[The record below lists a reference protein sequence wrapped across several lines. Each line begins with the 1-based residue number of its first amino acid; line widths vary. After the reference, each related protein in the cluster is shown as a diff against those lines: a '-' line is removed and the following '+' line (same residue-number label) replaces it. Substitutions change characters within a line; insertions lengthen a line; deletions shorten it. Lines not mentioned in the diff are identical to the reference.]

1 MPLVDVPIYP
11 GSFFGAVLK
20 ISPPIMI
27 TPASRILGTGHYLP
41 SIVRTNHDL
50 EKMVETSDAW
60 IQERTGIR
68 ERRIA
73 PEGIV
78 TSDMATAAAKNA
90 LEAAELKPSDIDMI
104 LVGTVTPDMPM
115 PATAVYVQQKLG
127 AGSCPAMDLSAA
139 CAGFIFGL
147 SIADQFIRS
156 GTMKNILVIGVELLS
171 RVVNW
176 EDRTTCVLFGDGA
189 GAVILGP
196 AGGATTADGKPRGV
210 LSTKIQSDG
219 ALAQSLMIPGGGS
232 VTPMSL
238 EVLELKRHKVHM
250 KGQDIFKVAVK
261 NLYSATKEALDM
273 TGMTADQVDWI
284 CPHQANL
291 RIIDFA
297 ATRLGVPKEKVLI
310 NIDRVGNTS
319 SASIPILL
327 DESIRSGKVHSGDTV
342 AMCALGAGI
351 SWGGAIIRL

>member
-1 MPLVDVPIYP
+1 
-11 GSFFGAVLK
+11 
-20 ISPPIMI
+20 MI

-41 SIVRTNHDL
+41 PIVRTNHDL

-60 IQERTGIR
+60 ITERTGIK

-73 PEGIV
+73 PDDVV
-78 TSDMATAAAKNA
+78 TSDMATAAAKRA
-90 LEAAELKPSDIDMI
+90 LEAAELRPTDLDMI

-115 PATAVYVQQKLG
+115 PATAVFVQQKLG

-139 CAGFIFGL
+139 CAGFIFGM

-156 GTMKNILVIGVELLS
+156 GTMKNVLVVGVELLS
-171 RVVNW
+171 RVIDW

-189 GAVILGP
+189 GAVVLGP
-196 AGGATTADGKPRGV
+196 ANGASAGGKPRGI

-219 ALAQSLMIPGGGS
+219 TLAQSLMIPGGGS
-232 VTPMSL
+232 REPQSVAVV
-238 EVLELKRHKVHM
+238 EQKRHKVHM

-273 TGMTADQVDWI
+273 TGMTADEVDWI

-297 ATRLGVPKEKVLI
+297 ATRLGVPKDKVLV

-327 DESIRSGKVHSGDTV
+327 DESLRSGKVRTGDTV

-351 SWGGAIIRL
+351 SWGGAIVRM

>member
-1 MPLVDVPIYP
+1 
-11 GSFFGAVLK
+11 
-20 ISPPIMI
+20 MI
-27 TPASRILGTGHYLP
+27 QPASRILGTGHFLP
-41 SIVRTNHDL
+41 PVVRTNHDL
-50 EKMVETSDAW
+50 EKMVDTNDAW
-60 IQERTGIR
+60 IVERTGIR

-73 PEGIV
+73 PDGLV
-78 TSDMATAAAKNA
+78 TSDMATAAAKQA
-90 LEAAELKPSDIDMI
+90 LAAAELDAKDIDLI
-104 LVGTVTPDMPM
+104 IVGTVTPDMPM
-115 PATAVYVQQKLG
+115 PATAVFVQQKLG
-127 AGSCPAMDLSAA
+127 ARTCPAFDLSAA

-156 GTMKNILVIGVELLS
+156 GAMKNVLVIGVELLS

-189 GAVILGP
+189 GAVVLGP
-196 AGGATTADGKPRGV
+196 AAGVTTAGGKPRGL
-210 LSTKIQSDG
+210 LSTKMSSDG
-219 ALAQSLMIPGGGS
+219 GLATSLMIPGGGS
-232 VTPMSL
+232 VAPQSL
-238 EVLELKRHKVHM
+238 EVLELRQHKVHM

-261 NLYSATKEALDM
+261 NLYAASKEALDA
-273 TGMTADQVDWI
+273 TGLTANDVDWI

-327 DESIRSGKVHSGDTV
+327 DENVRSGKVRTGDAIV
-342 AMCALGAGI
+342 LCALGAGI
-351 SWGGAIIRL
+351 SWGGAIVRL

>member
-1 MPLVDVPIYP
+1 M
-11 GSFFGAVLK
+11 STT
-20 ISPPIMI
+20 I

-41 SIVRTNHDL
+41 SIVRTNADL
-50 EKMVETSDAW
+50 EKMVDTNDEW
-60 IQERTGIR
+60 IIDRTGIR
-68 ERRIA
+68 ERHIA
-73 PEGIV
+73 PEGVV
-78 TSDMATAAAKNA
+78 TSDMAAAAAKQA
-90 LEAAELKPSDIDMI
+90 LEAAELKATDLDLII
-104 LVGTVTPDMPM
+104 VATVTPDMPM
-115 PATAVYVQQKLG
+115 PATAVFVQQKIG
-127 AGSCPAMDLSAA
+127 ARACPAFDLSAA

-156 GTMKNILVIGVELLS
+156 GVMKNILIVGVELLS

-196 AGGATTADGKPRGV
+196 AAGASFEGKPRG
-210 LSTKIQSDG
+210 LLATKIQSDG

-232 VTPMSL
+232 ASPMTAELL
-238 EVLELKRHKVHM
+238 EQKRHKVHM
-250 KGQDIFKVAVK
+250 RGQDIFKVAVK
-261 NLYSATKEALDM
+261 NLYAATKEALDM
-273 TGMTADQVDWI
+273 TGMTAAEVDWI

-297 ATRLGVPKEKVLI
+297 ASRLGVPKDKVLI

-327 DESIRSGKVHSGDTV
+327 DESLRSGKVRVGDTV

-351 SWGGAIIRL
+351 SWGGAIVRM